1 MKRKRVYL
9 MVGAPGAGKSTWV
22 QNRMKNEPGLWC
34 SRDKVR
40 FSMVRE
46 DEDYFSKENEVF
58 KKWTTYINNGI
69 SSKAHSVIYV
79 DATHISQASRNR
91 TLDRLKLDNVDVIP
105 VVFKTSL
112 EKCIENNNK
121 RTGREK
127 VPEKVI
133 KSMYEIFSN
142 SSVSFGERHA
152 YKEIIVITDNNT
164 CVVKEGEV

>member
-1 MKRKRVYL
+1 
-9 MVGAPGAGKSTWV
+9 MVGAPGAGKSTWI
-22 QNRMKNEPGLWC
+22 QERMKNEPGLWC

-58 KKWTTYINNGI
+58 KRWITHINNGI

-91 TLDRLKLDNVDVIP
+91 TLDRLNLKNVDIIP
-105 VVFKTSL
+105 VVFKTNL

-121 RTGREK
+121 RTGRER

-133 KSMYEIFSN
+133 KSMYEIFSKKE
-142 SSVSFGERHA
+142 VSLFDEKYK
-152 YKEIIVITDNNT
+152 YKEILFINDGGSSITVSMKGN
-164 CVVKEGEV
+164 EV